1 MSNVGQLS
9 GGSSG
14 SVTGQLDVQWIV
26 EQIIYAKQQPI
37 RDLETYEIFY
47 EAKKEAFQEL
57 NTRVSAVES
66 SLYNMNVTSFDT
78 KSATLSSEDYFTA
91 SVSTSAA
98 PAEYSIKV
106 GQLAQAESYT
116 GDALV
121 TDADDTS
128 VFDAIGDKTFTIT
141 PRDGSD
147 AVSIDVSGK
156 SLNDLRNEINSSGLD
171 VSASVVQYGDS
182 DYRLVLTADT
192 TGEDEGFTL
201 SGDAAG
207 AAGLDMDQKVANLDA
222 QIYVNNP
229 DEAISRSS
237 NTIDDVIGGVT
248 FNLKDYDAGLTDT
261 TTLTIGT
268 DTTGLKE
275 NIQTF
280 VDAYNDAI
288 DFLNEQFTFNEAQER
303 AGVLSGEAAAR
314 KVKSDLLQ
322 LATSRVEGHDGSNSY
337 NSFAII
343 GLEMDRTGHLEIND
357 EKLDDAIENHLDE
370 VRRILT
376 DEGSSTY
383 SDVTYIGG
391 TDDTVGG
398 TYAVHIDQ
406 VAEQASVSGG
416 TDIAATLGQD
426 ETLTITYAGNDYT
439 VDLTSGMDEDAVL
452 NAINSEFGSTVPVTA
467 RVSSGKLELYT
478 DDHGTS
484 QTIKVVS
491 DVAAGGG
498 GTGIGTTQ
506 LSDTGQDVAGTIG
519 GNAASGNGRLLTST
533 TGNSKGLM
541 VSISASSLNDPI
553 NGDDKGTV
561 NVTKGVAEKIRE
573 SMYELSFPYTGLLAK
588 NIESFETQL
597 DNIADKIKNINRN
610 LASEQEI
617 LISQFTK
624 ANEALA
630 QMTYLQSTLS
640 NNFK

>member
-37 RDLETYEIFY
+37 RDLETYEVFY

-66 SLYNMNVTSFDT
+66 ALYNMNVTSFDT

-91 SVSTSAA
+91 SVSATASA
-98 PAEYSIKV
+98 AEYSIKV

-116 GDALV
+116 SDTAV

-128 VFDAIGDKTFTIT
+128 LFDALGDKTFTIT

-147 AVSIDVSGK
+147 AVSIDVTGK

-171 VSASVVQYGDS
+171 VSAAVLQYDTN
-182 DYRLVLTADT
+182 DYRLVVSADN
-192 TGEDEGFTL
+192 TGEDEGFTV
-201 SGDAAG
+201 SGG
-207 AAGLDMDQKVANLDA
+207 AAVTTLDMSQKIANQDA
-222 QIYVNNP
+222 KIYVNNP
-229 DEAISRSS
+229 DTAISRSS
-237 NTIDDVIGGVT
+237 NTIDDVISGVT
-248 FNLKDYDAGLTDT
+248 LNLKDYDAGLTDT

-268 DTTGLKE
+268 DTSSLKE

-280 VDAYNDAI
+280 VDAFNNAV
-288 DFLNEQFTFNEAQER
+288 DFLNEQFTFDEASER

-314 KVKSDLLQ
+314 KVKNDLLQ

-343 GLEMDRTGHLEIND
+343 GLEMDRTGHLEIDD
-357 EKLDDAIENHLDE
+357 EKLDDAIENHLDK
-370 VRRILT
+370 VQRILT
-376 DEGSSTY
+376 DEGSTTY
-383 SDVTYIGG
+383 SDVTFIGSS
-391 TDDTVGG
+391 DDTVGG

-406 VAEQASVSGG
+406 VAEQAIVTGG
-416 TDIAATLGQD
+416 TNIAASLGQD
-426 ETLTITYAGNDYT
+426 ETLTITYNGTDYT
-439 VDLTSGMDEDAVL
+439 VNLTSGMDEDAVV
-452 NAINSEFGSTVPVTA
+452 NAINTKFGSSVPVTA
-467 RVSSGKLELYT
+467 RVNSGNLQIYSEDY
-478 DDHGTS
+478 GSS
-484 QTIKVVS
+484 QTVKVVS
-491 DVAAGGG
+491 DVAEGGG

-519 GNAASGNGRLLTST
+519 GNAASGSGRLLTST
-533 TGNSKGLM
+533 AGDSKGLM
-541 VSISASSLNDPI
+541 VSISASSLNDAI

-561 NVTKGVAEKIRE
+561 NFTRGVAEKIRQ
-573 SMYELSFPYTGLLAK
+573 SMYEISFPYTGLLAK
-588 NIESFETQL
+588 NIESYENQL
-597 DNIADKIKNINRN
+597 DNIADKIKSINLT